1 MLKQNVDTHVP
12 NNAVHLKPFGE
23 SYHYYYKAH
32 NYMYIIPD

>member
-23 SYHYYYKAH
+23 KLSLLLQSS
-32 NYMYIIPD
+32 